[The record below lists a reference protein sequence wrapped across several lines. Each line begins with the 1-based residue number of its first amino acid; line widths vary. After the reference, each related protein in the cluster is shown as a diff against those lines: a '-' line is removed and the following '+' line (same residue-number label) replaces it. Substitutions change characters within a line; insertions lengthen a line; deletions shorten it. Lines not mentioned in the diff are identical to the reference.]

1 MDAGLPELD
10 LFQTQAWPLSARP
23 LAFGRNTPL
32 MPATAAVDLRVLK
45 FFPVGE
51 HAHLDVV
58 AESFNLLNHTNVS
71 EINPYFGLGVIPL
84 AGFGAPI
91 NALSA
96 RQIQFSLDFE
106 Y

>member
-1 MDAGLPELD
+1 MNPLTGLD
-10 LFQTQAWPLSARP
+10 SFQTQAWPLSARP
-23 LAFGRNTPL
+23 LAFGRNTL
-32 MPATAAVDLRVLK
+32 ITPATAAIDLRVLK

-71 EINPYFGLGVIPL
+71 QINPFFGAGAAPL
-84 AGFGAPI
+84 VGFGAPI